1 MLNYEDLYESV
12 LPLEK
17 ALKDSA
23 GTVARLQ
30 KAIQKNTE
38 TGNLNEVKKSLTAL
52 YEAVALLKELA
63 DALDAEVNA
72 FNSDEYFR
80 SGDFTKQLLES
91 CSQKNVD
98 VRGEKGVYEMFPYK
112 VRVIGDEEH
121 AAEVYINRKK
131 VPSFRPSFVAET
143 IRADREKLFRANF
156 NAQSFMTELAE
167 AYETACLK
175 SNVRIG
181 STQKLDK
188 VYKTMVP
195 MARAR
200 KEYDK
205 QAFAFDLA
213 RLYEAGT
220 DAWIT
225 KGGKQYYFGTSRDG
239 KSGFRVLS
247 RSGVESF
254 INTMKP
260 VAEDTED

>member
-1 MLNYEDLYESV
+1 M
-12 LPLEK
+12 
-17 ALKDSA
+17 
-23 GTVARLQ
+23 
-30 KAIQKNTE
+30 
-38 TGNLNEVKKSLTAL
+38 
-52 YEAVALLKELA
+52 
-63 DALDAEVNA
+63 
-72 FNSDEYFR
+72 
-80 SGDFTKQLLES
+80 
-91 CSQKNVD
+91 
-98 VRGEKGVYEMFPYK
+98 YEMFPYK
-112 VRVIGDEEH
+112 VRIVGDEEH

-131 VPSFRPSFVAET
+131 VPSFRPSYIAET
-143 IRADREKLFRANF
+143 IRADREKLLRANF

-167 AYETACLK
+167 AYETACLR
-175 SNVRIG
+175 SGVRVG

-220 DAWIT
+220 DAWIS
-225 KGGKQYYFGTSRDG
+225 KGGKRYYFGTSRDG

-247 RSGVESF
+247 SSGVESF

-260 VAEDTED
+260 VAEDLEG

>member
-1 MLNYEDLYESV
+1 MLNYEELYES
-12 LPLEK
+12 LMPLEK

-23 GTVARLQ
+23 GTVVRLQ
-30 KAIQKNTE
+30 KAIQKNTDS
-38 TGNLNEVKKSLTAL
+38 GNLNEVKKSLAAL
-52 YEAVALLKELA
+52 SEACALLKERTEA
-63 DALDAEVNA
+63 IDVEVKA
-72 FNSDEYFR
+72 FDTDEYFV

-91 CSQKNVD
+91 CEEKNVD
-98 VRGEKGVYEMFPYK
+98 VRGDKGIYEMFPYK
-112 VRVIGDEEH
+112 VRIVGDAEH

-131 VPSFRPSFVAET
+131 IPSFRPAYVAET
-143 IRADREKLFRANF
+143 IRADREKLFRAGF
-156 NAQSFMTELAE
+156 NAQAFMTELAE
-167 AYETACLK
+167 SYETACLV
-175 SNVRIG
+175 SGARIG

-225 KGGKQYYFGTSRDG
+225 KSGKRYYFGTSRDG

-247 RSGVESF
+247 SSGVESF
-254 INTMKP
+254 IYTMKP